1 MNFFMK
7 QVAKWE
13 NRATNIQNN
22 KSVYV
27 VTYNLGQKLVQSER
41 SFTLDLRLHI
51 YIGECYITS

>member
-27 VTYNLGQKLVQSER
+27 VTYNLGQKLVQSEK
-41 SFTLDLRLHI
+41 SFTLNVALDIHI
-51 YIGECYITS
+51 RKCYITS